1 MLTRAKL
8 LQRAANALRESRYL
22 DFKSEFDEGSAASWI
37 ELTKDVAAFGNSG
50 GGIIIFGV
58 NNDGSL
64 SNIDAETIL
73 SIDIADV
80 TNKLRKYTDY
90 EFSEI
95 EIVKVERNGTRL
107 AALLI
112 HQTEIPVIFTKPGTY
127 EVASDK
133 QKTAFSKGTVYF
145 RHGAKSEPGNREDFI
160 NWRDREIERIR
171 RSWLGGI
178 RKVVESPAGH
188 AINVVSSP
196 LDPKAKSSSDKG
208 LSITAQLTADPGA
221 LKVVP
226 QNASELWPYR
236 QKDLL
241 KEINK
246 RVSPSINGHDITCI
260 NKELDLLK
268 THPEFLYK
276 PHKLASPQYSDAFVA
291 WVADEFEKDRQFFTR
306 MRANYRQ
313 RIARKKR

>member
-8 LQRAANALRESRYL
+8 LQRAVNAQRESKYL
-22 DFKSEFDEGSAASWI
+22 DFKSELDKNSTATWI
-37 ELTKDVAAFGNSG
+37 ELIKDIAAFGNSG
-50 GGIIIFGV
+50 GGIIVFGV

-64 SNIDAETIL
+64 SNVDTKAIL
-73 SIDIADV
+73 NIDIADV

-90 EFSEI
+90 EFSGS
-95 EIVKVERNGTRL
+95 EIVEVERNATRL
-107 AALLI
+107 AALLVP
-112 HQTEIPVIFTKPGTY
+112 QTEIPIIFTKPGTY
-127 EVASDK
+127 EIAPGK

-196 LDPKAKSSSDKG
+196 VDPKAVPSSDKG

-221 LKVVP
+221 LRVVP
-226 QNASELWPYR
+226 QNAAELWPYR

-241 KEINK
+241 KEVNK
-246 RVSPSINGHDITCI
+246 RV
-260 NKELDLLK
+260 
-268 THPEFLYK
+268 HP
-276 PHKLASPQYSDAFVA
+276 P
-291 WVADEFEKDRQFFTR
+291 
-306 MRANYRQ
+306 
-313 RIARKKR
+313 